1 MPYFFLFQL
10 EIRGVIIVI
19 LRAKIGII
27 VYTNMGALRL
37 TYQSYNDLLYNEQE
51 KTSNLRVVRN
61 HEASSNCC
69 KYYYAFGSLM
79 SGRNFASSDAY
90 RYGFNGMEKDDEM
103 KGNGN
108 SYDFGFRLYDPRLG
122 RFLAVDPL
130 FKEYPHNT
138 PYSYAENDVIRSI
151 DVEGLEKLNMS
162 VTSDPNSTTGEPG
175 KAAIE
180 ITKDYIVVT
189 AGTGA
194 VKNHQFIRKKIL
206 KNYE

>member
-69 KYYYAFGSLM
+69 KYYYAPSIKLLGSLIP
-79 SGRNFASSDAY
+79 NHYFL
-90 RYGFNGMEKDDEM
+90 K
-103 KGNGN
+103 KT
-108 SYDFGFRLYDPRLG
+108 LG
-122 RFLAVDPL
+122 
-130 FKEYPHNT
+130 
-138 PYSYAENDVIRSI
+138 
-151 DVEGLEKLNMS
+151 
-162 VTSDPNSTTGEPG
+162 
-175 KAAIE
+175 
-180 ITKDYIVVT
+180 
-189 AGTGA
+189 
-194 VKNHQFIRKKIL
+194 
-206 KNYE
+206 